1 MNNDNNIARRIC
13 LTGMLAALYLALN
26 MVGFRA
32 WSFHIT
38 FASLPVVVGGLLFG
52 PLEGML
58 IAAIG
63 EFFNQTLSYG
73 VTPTTVLWIIPP
85 VVRGLMIGYAA
96 CVAALA
102 GLFVVLIQPVF
113 TFPEWVP
120 AVLVEP
126 KDIAAAFWNVWQ
138 DTATVMELRTPE
150 LLRARFYSR
159 LMGWACGFG
168 ALALGCLWGGVR
180 QELNRLPLLQEK
192 PVRPDK
198 KDS

>member
-1 MNNDNNIARRIC
+1 MSRKPRTPPPKAAAPS
-13 LTGMLAALYLALN
+13 LAWAPRC
-26 MVGFRA
+26 F
-32 WSFHIT
+32 
-38 FASLPVVVGGLLFG
+38 
-52 PLEGML
+52 
-58 IAAIG
+58 
-63 EFFNQTLSYG
+63 
-73 VTPTTVLWIIPP
+73 
-85 VVRGLMIGYAA
+85 A